1 MEEII
6 KPNKNME
13 TNSHNSPKYAFLYML
28 SLAALMFVGFSVGM
42 IAFQIIN
49 KYVPDAINQFRSSFD
64 TSALRFALSALLV
77 AAPVFFIVNYFIY
90 KGLYKGALT
99 KDSGVRKW
107 LTYFILLVSSVVIL
121 GWFIGLINTFLG
133 GELTLKFALKALI
146 SIILSALAF
155 NFYLYDIRRE
165 SMTGKKDNVVRIYF
179 YIALVIVIGALSSAL
194 IFGESPM
201 EARDKKL
208 DSAILDDF
216 SSIENAVIRYYN
228 SNESLPENLSVL
240 EEEIEFVTQNIV
252 TDPETDSGYQ
262 YNILGEKKY
271 ELCADF
277 RTSNLENDD
286 RISEFYRETWPH
298 EKGRQCIE
306 KSVEDLERK
315 LMPTPIR

>member
-1 MEEII
+1 
-6 KPNKNME
+6 ME
-13 TNSHNSPKYAFLYML
+13 TNNHNSPKYAFLYML
-28 SLAALMFVGFSVGM
+28 SLAALIFTGFSVGM

-64 TSALRFALSALLV
+64 TGALRFALSALIV
-77 AAPVFFIVNYFIY
+77 AAPVFFVTNYFIY
-90 KGLYKGALT
+90 KGLCKGFLT

-155 NFYLYDIRRE
+155 SFYLYDIRRE
-165 SMTGKKDNVVRIYF
+165 NIAETKDNIIRIYF
-179 YIALVIVIGALSSAL
+179 YIALIIVIGALSSAL

-201 EARDKKL
+201 EARNKKL
-208 DSAILDDF
+208 DNVILNDF
-216 SSIENAVIRYYN
+216 SSIRNAINQYY
-228 SNESLPENLSVL
+228 SDNESLPKSLSILL
-240 EEEIEFVTQNIV
+240 EEKIEFITQDML
-252 TDPETDSGYQ
+252 TDPEKDLDYQ

-277 RTSNLENDD
+277 RTSNLEDD
-286 RISEFYRETWPH
+286 DVINGFYREIWPH
-298 EKGRQCIE
+298 KEGKQCIE
-306 KSVEDLERK
+306 KSIENLKEG
-315 LMPTPIR
+315 LMPIPVR